1 MMHSEM
7 ISDDEWVLKRI
18 ASGRAAWQQLIDMRG
33 IATLSWK
40 KNNFVRKD
48 EADRVLQ
55 SSPVQWCV
63 GGELISVFGT
73 ELLFD
78 SDDD

>member
-1 MMHSEM
+1 
-7 ISDDEWVLKRI
+7 
-18 ASGRAAWQQLIDMRG
+18 MRG